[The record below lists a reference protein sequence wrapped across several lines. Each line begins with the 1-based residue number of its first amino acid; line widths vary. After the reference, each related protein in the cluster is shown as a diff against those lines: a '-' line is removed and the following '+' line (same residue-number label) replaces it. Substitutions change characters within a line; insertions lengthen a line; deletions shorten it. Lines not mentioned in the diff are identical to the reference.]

1 MVEAVAKA
9 DVAVATA
16 ASMGDEVV
24 TEAVAKADVA
34 VATAASTGDEAAT
47 KTTSTPDES
56 ATKTVATACRGR
68 RDRGH
73 GVIHEGRG
81 RDEERVHGG
90 WQSRPGPVSTVAAAM
105 ARATRTAASLAVV
118 KHRFVIF
125 DQEAKRA
132 VKLDWLIIANIID
145 CDSTTR
151 IEHCGQKIHTWTSC
165 VRTLGEPGTM
175 GHHTKNRLL
184 LCGLI

>member
-1 MVEAVAKA
+1 ME
-9 DVAVATA
+9 
-16 ASMGDEVV
+16 
-24 TEAVAKADVA
+24 
-34 VATAASTGDEAAT
+34 DEAGA
-47 KTTSTPDES
+47 KNP
-56 ATKTVATACRGR
+56 
-68 RDRGH
+68 
-73 GVIHEGRG
+73 
-81 RDEERVHGG
+81 
-90 WQSRPGPVSTVAAAM
+90 WPVSTVAAARVRTM
-105 ARATRTAASLAVV
+105 MMTATLAVV

-151 IEHCGQKIHTWTSC
+151 IERCGQKIHTWTSC